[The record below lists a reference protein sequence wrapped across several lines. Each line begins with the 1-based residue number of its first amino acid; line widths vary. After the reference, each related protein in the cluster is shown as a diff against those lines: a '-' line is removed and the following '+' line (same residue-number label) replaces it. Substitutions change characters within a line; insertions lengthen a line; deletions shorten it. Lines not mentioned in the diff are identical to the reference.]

1 MGRFAAVEDYQRT
14 RQLTVDGI
22 AGPATWTTLQTG
34 N

>member
-1 MGRFAAVEDYQRT
+1 M
-14 RQLTVDGI
+14 TVDGI